1 MTVGKK
7 SGLPPGKLGLPWIG
21 ETLGIAKNNHQF
33 YRDHIKKY
41 GPVFKTRLFGI
52 NFVIVSGHE
61 AFHQFATDPKIQRGG
76 TDPVSVQQMFHN
88 SLALID
94 GPEHHARKDVMLEA
108 VRTDEAMAAYL
119 ERMQGVWGAHVE
131 RWATSGTVTLRPD
144 LQLASAELTAALYT
158 GDQSKG
164 HIDELNS
171 ILAAMRYSLQIL
183 PLPIPGTP
191 YAKALKGRKRLDVL
205 IEQAIQRHAD
215 HPEQYDDIVS
225 RMVAAAPRHG
235 VPMEKLLGDVRHLIF
250 AGQAGFFVPFILLT
264 MVLGQRPELRERAR
278 AEVQAVSP
286 DGQVTLEQLERLT
299 FLGQLSKEVRRFFA
313 MNSATFFGKAVEDV
327 EIGGYQVP
335 QGWGV
340 IGAIHINQRNPQ
352 VFADADTFDPD
363 RFEAAREAALPPGSY
378 VPHGDGER
386 NHHRC
391 PGEDMVTIAIKLY
404 LTLLLR
410 KVDWSLPAQDLTLTN
425 ELFPLP
431 ASGLQVAFTPAPVGA
446 SS

>member
-1 MTVGKK
+1 VTGPA
-7 SGLPPGKLGLPWIG
+7 SLPPGKLGLPWIG
-21 ETLGIAKNNHQF
+21 ETLSIARNNHKF
-33 YRDHIKKY
+33 YRDHFAKY

-61 AFHQFATDPKIQRGG
+61 AFHQFATDPKVQRGG
-76 TDPVSVQQMFHN
+76 TDPVSVEQMFHN

-119 ERMQGVWGAHVE
+119 ERMQQVWGAHVD
-131 RWATSGTVTLRPD
+131 RWATSGTVTVRPD
-144 LQLASAELTAALYT
+144 LQLASAELTGALYT
-158 GDQSKG
+158 GDRSKA
-164 HIDELNS
+164 HVEELNE

-205 IEQAIQRHAD
+205 IEQAIQRHVD

-264 MVLGQRPELRERAR
+264 MVLGQRPELRDRAR
-278 AEVQAVSP
+278 AEVLEVSP
-286 DGQVTLEQLERLT
+286 EGQITLEQLERMT
-299 FLGQLSKEVRRFFA
+299 VLGQLSKEVRRFFA

-327 EIGGYQVP
+327 VIGGYQVP
-335 QGWGV
+335 KDWGV
-340 IGAIHINQRNPQ
+340 IGAIHINMRNPE
-352 VFADADTFDPD
+352 VFGDPATFDPD
-363 RFEAAREAALPPGSY
+363 RFTAEREAAMAPGSY

-391 PGEDMVTIAIKLY
+391 PGEDMVTIAIKMY

-410 KVDWSLPAQDLTLTN
+410 KLTWTLPVQDLTLTN

-431 ASGLQVAFTPAPVGA
+431 ASGLRVDFAPASVGA
-446 SS
+446 VS

>member
-1 MTVGKK
+1 MTA
-7 SGLPPGKLGLPWIG
+7 SLPPGKLGLPWIG
-21 ETLGIAKNNHQF
+21 ETLSIAKNNHQF

-76 TDPVSVQQMFHN
+76 TDPVSVEQMFHN

-119 ERMQGVWGAHVE
+119 ERMQRVWGSHVE
-131 RWATSGTVTLRPD
+131 RWATSGTVTVRPD

-158 GDQSKG
+158 GDESKA
-164 HIDELNS
+164 HIDELNA

-191 YAKALKGRKRLDVL
+191 YAKALKGRKRLDVIL
-205 IEQAIQRHAD
+205 EQAIERHVQ

-225 RMVAAAPRHG
+225 RMVAAAPAHG
-235 VPMEKLLGDVRHLIF
+235 VPVDQLLGDVRHLIF

-313 MNSATFFGKAVEDV
+313 MNSATFFGKAVEEVD
-327 EIGGYQVP
+327 IGGYHVP
-335 QGWGV
+335 KDWGV
-340 IGAIHINQRNPQ
+340 IGAIHINQRNP
-352 VFADADTFDPD
+352 
-363 RFEAAREAALPPGSY
+363 
-378 VPHGDGER
+378 
-386 NHHRC
+386 
-391 PGEDMVTIAIKLY
+391 
-404 LTLLLR
+404 
-410 KVDWSLPAQDLTLTN
+410 
-425 ELFPLP
+425 
-431 ASGLQVAFTPAPVGA
+431 
-446 SS
+446 